1 MRYDWREMGAADGPM
16 PSDAERYQGLAG
28 FRLALR
34 QFVAAS
40 EAISKRAGVTQQQ
53 YQAMLAIRTWP
64 TKTMTVKDLSE
75 ELLLTHHAAVQLVN
89 RLERA
94 GLVERR
100 PSAVD
105 RRSVLLRL
113 SARGDGLTEGLAE
126 QHLEEVLRQEPLLSR
141 SLRQLRKMAGEAPTA
156 AKAP

>member
-1 MRYDWREMGAADGPM
+1 MRYVGAM
-16 PSDAERYQGLAG
+16 PLDSEHYQGLAG
-28 FRLALR
+28 FRFALR
-34 QFVAAS
+34 RFLAAS

-64 TKTMTVKDLSE
+64 SKAMTMKDLSE
-75 ELLLTHHAAVQLVN
+75 ELMLTHHAAVQLVN
-89 RLERA
+89 RLERG

-100 PSAVD
+100 PSATD

-113 SARGDGLTEGLAE
+113 TGHGEGLVESLAD

-141 SLRQLRKMAGEAPTA
+141 SLRQLRKMADGGA
-156 AKAP
+156 ASKAS